1 MGKDYYQTLGLERG
15 ASEADI
21 AKAYKFFSL

>member
-21 AKAYKFFSL
+21 AKAYYPH